1 MRGAAVDLVTFGKNR
16 FIVKTIRGV
25 VWSEVLLLGTSV
37 VGFYTEKRQ
46 LEKTHSK
53 VLWR

>member
-1 MRGAAVDLVTFGKNR
+1 MRVAAVDLVTFAKNG

-25 VWSEVLLLGTSV
+25 VWSEILLLGTSV
-37 VGFYTEKRQ
+37 VGSYTEKRQ
-46 LEKTHSK
+46 LQERHSK

>member
-1 MRGAAVDLVTFGKNR
+1 MDFVTFGKNG

-25 VWSEVLLLGTSV
+25 VWSKVLLLGTSV
-37 VGFYTEKRQ
+37 VGSYTEKRQ
-46 LEKTHSK
+46 LEETHSK